1 MEENKNMTKYQILG
15 VPQNIIFQ
23 NESYTFK
30 KELINSFV
38 SYRCINRKCNAS
50 LKISLED
57 AKKIENKEEGIS
69 EIDFTVVGNHDVHKS
84 EKKFSESTD
93 KIKTEKENL
102 ELAKKLIKNNLQMPL
117 SFHIQNLN
125 TNKIIISNNKL
136 KNLLQSLREENFPK
150 DDIFIRNI
158 DLIKIDLGDTD
169 ILKNL
174 NFCLYKE
181 DFINP
186 KNNKLEKILFFGT
199 KFQLNLLGE
208 SEELYIDGTFK
219 MSPKNYYQILNVWGY
234 LKRKKIYVPLIHIL
248 MTSKTYTAY
257 NHVFNAMLLLL
268 NDNNIEYNFKK
279 KIITTDYERALRTSI
294 KDIIKPKAL
303 NGCYFHFVKALW
315 KKCREYGLTCKKLRE
330 DSILLVFCLKI
341 YPYIHN
347 NKRNSYLEKLKSFIN
362 GKDPRYGKMVKY
374 FTKNW
379 FNNKSYNFNR
389 ISKDNFKRRT
399 NNIVESFHRTLNKII
414 PHYHPKISFLADKLK
429 FFAIK
434 TYQKYNNALIGNI
447 SENENSIN
455 IADDIFKFIK
465 NFHQNYGE
473 NFDIDLLKNKFV
485 IEKEKV
491 LKICRDFIDII
502 FTDGDK
508 YTNENNIEEGEN
520 EDIIADKDSFEI
532 EKDNLLNKL
541 NNLNIDVM
549 GNENNANEIF
559 EEPETLEEYDNVN
572 YIKNNN
578 GTRKLIS
585 KLKDNIIENLYIFK
599 RK

>member
-69 EIDFTVVGNHDVHKS
+69 EIDFTVVGNHDAHKS

-186 KNNKLEKILFFGT
+186 KIN
-199 KFQLNLLGE
+199 
-208 SEELYIDGTFK
+208 
-219 MSPKNYYQILNVWGY
+219 
-234 LKRKKIYVPLIHIL
+234 
-248 MTSKTYTAY
+248 
-257 NHVFNAMLLLL
+257 
-268 NDNNIEYNFKK
+268 
-279 KIITTDYERALRTSI
+279 
-294 KDIIKPKAL
+294 
-303 NGCYFHFVKALW
+303 
-315 KKCREYGLTCKKLRE
+315 CKKYYFF
-330 DSILLVFCLKI
+330 VYKI
-341 YPYIHN
+341 F
-347 NKRNSYLEKLKSFIN
+347 FI
-362 GKDPRYGKMVKY
+362 
-374 FTKNW
+374 
-379 FNNKSYNFNR
+379 
-389 ISKDNFKRRT
+389 
-399 NNIVESFHRTLNKII
+399 
-414 PHYHPKISFLADKLK
+414 
-429 FFAIK
+429 
-434 TYQKYNNALIGNI
+434 
-447 SENENSIN
+447 
-455 IADDIFKFIK
+455 
-465 NFHQNYGE
+465 
-473 NFDIDLLKNKFV
+473 
-485 IEKEKV
+485 
-491 LKICRDFIDII
+491 
-502 FTDGDK
+502 
-508 YTNENNIEEGEN
+508 
-520 EDIIADKDSFEI
+520 
-532 EKDNLLNKL
+532 
-541 NNLNIDVM
+541 
-549 GNENNANEIF
+549 
-559 EEPETLEEYDNVN
+559 
-572 YIKNNN
+572 
-578 GTRKLIS
+578 
-585 KLKDNIIENLYIFK
+585 
-599 RK
+599 